1 MQPLIVYT
9 AAQEIALGFLSEEE
23 FIGLSCQSLARI
35 VSMENCAYVYK
46 TKINIYANSVQC
58 TWYT

>member
-1 MQPLIVYT
+1 MISTVQWSGATTICDGIIIYT

-46 TKINIYANSVQC
+46 HI
-58 TWYT
+58 